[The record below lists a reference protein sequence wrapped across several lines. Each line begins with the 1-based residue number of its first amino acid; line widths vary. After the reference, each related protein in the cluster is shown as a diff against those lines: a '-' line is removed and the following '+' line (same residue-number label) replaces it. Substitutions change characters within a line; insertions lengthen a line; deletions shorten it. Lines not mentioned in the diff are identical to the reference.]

1 MPGPR
6 VTPRLPLSTQVSAG
20 PTGKAGDGSRQTVCV
35 ADLADAVLPLIRTR
49 ADLSRWSAANAHGRQ
64 MHEAVDLL
72 EAAQDPPPA
81 ERLAVCQKA
90 IVSAVAVI
98 LKADDSSGIIGD
110 AVRRL
115 LSLHPQLAAQAQPP
129 VEGLITWIIAFQ
141 FDGKQDFFEIDPV
154 AYAPTLGDLG
164 LKRYR
169 DQLQRLRDDLGPEPG
184 ERDRWTAPGSHT
196 RFVLDWNARR
206 LAVLDRDVDAIIA
219 THARDR
225 AVPRWLNDTAE
236 ALAEIDR
243 PDLAIDWAKRAT
255 DHGNGH
261 QSVQAADY
269 WCALLAEHRPDQV
282 LAARWEVFDRW
293 PTSSTASSL
302 HHAAGADWPPYRDQ
316 VLDRLASRPRDA
328 VLFALLTLKEPELA
342 WDLAHELNLN
352 DADAWDRILK
362 EYEKLD
368 PIATLPIH
376 TRLVEELLLDAG
388 AQNYQRAA
396 KRLRTMRALAAGTP
410 HGHDVDAFVARL
422 RETHR
427 RRPRLLQEFNRAHL
441 P

>member
-129 VEGLITWIIAFQ
+129 VAGLITWIIAFQ

-225 AVPRWLNDTAE
+225 AVPRWLHDTAE

-261 QSVQAADY
+261 QSQQAADY

-328 VLFALLTLKEPELA
+328 VLFALLTLKDIPFA
-342 WDLAHELNLN
+342 WGLAHSLGLSDDLTWSELIN
-352 DADAWDRILK
+352 AH
-362 EYEKLD
+362 EKVDSL
-368 PIATLPIH
+368 AVLPIH
-376 TRLVEELLLDAG
+376 ARLVENELTEAS
-388 AQNYQRAA
+388 AQHYRIAA
-396 KRLRTMRALAAGTP
+396 RRLAKMRKLAAGSAKAADIDDLIA
-410 HGHDVDAFVARL
+410 GL
-422 RETHR
+422 RQRHH
-427 RRPRLLQEFNRAHL
+427 RRPRLQQEFDRAGL

>member
-1 MPGPR
+1 
-6 VTPRLPLSTQVSAG
+6 
-20 PTGKAGDGSRQTVCV
+20 
-35 ADLADAVLPLIRTR
+35 
-49 ADLSRWSAANAHGRQ
+49 

-72 EAAQDPPPA
+72 EAAQDLPPA

-115 LSLHPQLAAQAQPP
+115 LRLHPRLAAQAQPP
-129 VEGLITWIIAFQ
+129 AARLVDWLIAFQ

-154 AYAPTLGDLG
+154 AYAPALGELG

-169 DQLQRLRDDLGPEPG
+169 DQLQRLRDELGPEPD
-184 ERDRWTAPGSHT
+184 ESDRWTAPGAHS
-196 RFVLDWNARR
+196 RFALNWNARR
-206 LAVLDRDVDAIIA
+206 LAVLDRDVDAVIA

-225 AVPRWLNDTAE
+225 AVPRWLYETAE

-243 PDLAIDWAKRAT
+243 PDLAIEWAKQAT

-261 QSVQAADY
+261 QSLQAADY
-269 WCALLAEHRPDQV
+269 WCALLAEHRPEQV
-282 LAARWEVFDRW
+282 LAARQAVFDRW
-293 PTSSTASSL
+293 PTSSTANHL
-302 HHAAGADWPPYRDQ
+302 HHAAGDGWSAYRDE
-316 VLDRLASRPRDA
+316 VLDRLRSRPRDV

-342 WDLAHELNLN
+342 WNLAHELDLN

-368 PIATLPIH
+368 PIATLPVH
-376 TRLVEELLLDAG
+376 ARLVEELLVDAG

-396 KRLRTMRALAAGTP
+396 RRLRTMRALAAGTP
-410 HGHDVDAFVARL
+410 HRIDVDDLITQL

-427 RRPRLLQEFNRAHL
+427 RRPRLLQEFDRAHL

>member
-1 MPGPR
+1 
-6 VTPRLPLSTQVSAG
+6 
-20 PTGKAGDGSRQTVCV
+20 
-35 ADLADAVLPLIRTR
+35 
-49 ADLSRWSAANAHGRQ
+49 

-72 EAAQDPPPA
+72 EAAHDQPLA

-90 IVSAVAVI
+90 IASAVAVI

-115 LSLHPQLAAQAQPP
+115 LRLHPQLAAQAQPP
-129 VEGLITWIIAFQ
+129 VLRLVDWLIAFQ

-154 AYAPTLGDLG
+154 AYAPALGDLG
-164 LKRYR
+164 LQRYR
-169 DQLQRLRDDLGPEPG
+169 DQLERLRDELASEPG
-184 ERDRWTAPGSHT
+184 EREGRAAPGGHT
-196 RFVLDWNARR
+196 RFALDWNARR

-225 AVPRWLNDTAE
+225 TVPRWLHDTAE

-243 PDLAIDWAKRAT
+243 PDLAIEWAKRAT
-255 DHGNGH
+255 DHGDGH
-261 QSVQAADY
+261 QSLQAADS

-282 LAARWEVFDRW
+282 LAARWEVFERW
-293 PTSSTASSL
+293 PTSSTASAL
-302 HHAAGADWPPYRDQ
+302 HQAAGAAWPPYRDQ
-316 VLDRLASRPRDA
+316 VLDRLAARPRDA

-342 WDLAHELNLN
+342 WDLAHELPLD
-352 DADAWDRILK
+352 DADAWDRVLK

-368 PIATLPIH
+368 PLATIPVH
-376 TRLVEELLLDAG
+376 TRLVEQQLVEAG

-396 KRLRTMRALAAGTP
+396 KRLRTMRALTAGTS
-410 HGHDVDAFVARL
+410 HRLDVDALIARL

-427 RRPRLLQEFNRAHL
+427 RRPRLLQELDRAHL